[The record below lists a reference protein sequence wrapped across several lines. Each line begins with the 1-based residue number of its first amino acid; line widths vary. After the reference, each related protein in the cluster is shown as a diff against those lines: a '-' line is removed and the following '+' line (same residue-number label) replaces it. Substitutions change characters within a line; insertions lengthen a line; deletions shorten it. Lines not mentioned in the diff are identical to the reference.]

1 MQVIGFQNIIT
12 DGLPEKITLMSSD
25 AYVFDAYGT
34 LFDVHSAVRKHAD
47 ALGPAGARMSQ
58 VWRQKQL
65 EYSWVRSL
73 MGSYTD
79 FWKLTEE
86 SLDFALAAN
95 DLGDKTGHLREILLE
110 AYWTLDCYPEVP
122 DVLKQLR
129 KNGAR
134 IGILSNGSPE
144 MLNAAIES
152 SDLGELID
160 DVFSVD
166 AVKKFKTAP
175 DVYRMVTDSWDMKA
189 KKISFQS
196 SNRWDI
202 AGATKFGFKTVWINR
217 TEQPDEYKSY
227 APDKT
232 ILTLNELL

>member
-1 MQVIGFQNIIT
+1 
-12 DGLPEKITLMSSD
+12 MSSD

-58 VWRQKQL
+58 IWRQKQL

-73 MGSYTD
+73 MGSYSD

-86 SLDFALAAN
+86 SLDYALAAS
-95 DLGDKTGHLREILLE
+95 DLGDNSGHLRELLLE
-110 AYWTLDCYPEVP
+110 AYWKLDCYPEVP
-122 DVLKQLR
+122 KVLERLR
-129 KNGAR
+129 GKGAR
-134 IGILSNGSPE
+134 IGILSNGSSD
-144 MLNAAIES
+144 MLSAAIES
-152 SDLGELID
+152 SNLGPLID

-166 AVKKFKTAP
+166 AVKKFKTSP

-189 KKISFQS
+189 KKVSFQS
-196 SNRWDI
+196 SNRWDV

-217 TEQPDEYKSY
+217 TGQPDEYKSY
-227 APDKT
+227 PPGKVLA
-232 ILTLNELL
+232 TLDEI